1 MIRTIISLPREIKV
15 WLDDYSKKTNKPTA
29 ETIRVALNQ
38 YREKVESE
46 KTDALSVTA
55 GIWSEKKIDGNDY
68 VAKLRSD
75 W

>member
-15 WLDDYSKKTNKPTA
+15 WLDDYSKKINKPTA
-29 ETIRVALNQ
+29 ETIREALSQ
-38 YREKVESE
+38 YRKKVESE
-46 KTDALSVTA
+46 KTDALSATA

-68 VAKLRSD
+68 VEKLRSD